1 MENVTK
7 KPVNILMD
15 KDKEQQRI
23 LEGIIEREEKG
34 YEARNILDSLK
45 LELKYV
51 KNRRTKI

>member
-1 MENVTK
+1 
-7 KPVNILMD
+7 MD
-15 KDKEQQRI
+15 KDQKQQRI
-23 LEGIIEREEKG
+23 LKYIIESEEKG